1 MDARKAVE
9 RAAAAVEAAE
19 AEVTRTREERDA
31 ALCDAA
37 ASGAPKARIAR
48 AAEMSRSHVVGIIE
62 KGAGRARG
70 GDVLARVANSAAAA
84 RAARNARRE
93 AVAARD
99 AAARYYLE
107 MEARLADPEK
117 NWKFRAGDL
126 DDRELRK
133 AIRRMLTR
141 VEPEVLERKAKRNR
155 RDLLQV
161 GFAEGPVGCSD
172 MYATLPT
179 EAALAIQ
186 AAVDEVM
193 RLKPSSSKGRYMQ
206 KVTISTTTGPGIPV
220 DPSAISKLLEAG
232 SDSEAS

>member
-70 GDVLARVANSAAAA
+70 GDVLARVTNSAAAA
-84 RAARNARRE
+84 RAARSARRE

-99 AAARYYLE
+99 ALLVQVSDAKQLTAAEAARIAGVPPSIISDE
-107 MEARLADPEK
+107 RARQ
-117 NWKFRAGDL
+117 RA
-126 DDRELRK
+126 
-133 AIRRMLTR
+133 AT
-141 VEPEVLERKAKRNR
+141 EPN
-155 RDLLQV
+155 
-161 GFAEGPVGCSD
+161 G
-172 MYATLPT
+172 
-179 EAALAIQ
+179 
-186 AAVDEVM
+186 
-193 RLKPSSSKGRYMQ
+193 
-206 KVTISTTTGPGIPV
+206 
-220 DPSAISKLLEAG
+220 
-232 SDSEAS
+232 

>member
-37 ASGAPKARIAR
+37 ASGVPKARIAR
-48 AAEMSRSHVVGIIE
+48 AAEMSRAHVVGIIE

-99 AAARYYLE
+99 ALLVQVSDAKQLTAAEAARIAGVPHSIISE
-107 MEARLADPEK
+107 ERARQ
-117 NWKFRAGDL
+117 RA
-126 DDRELRK
+126 
-133 AIRRMLTR
+133 AT
-141 VEPEVLERKAKRNR
+141 EPN
-155 RDLLQV
+155 
-161 GFAEGPVGCSD
+161 G
-172 MYATLPT
+172 
-179 EAALAIQ
+179 
-186 AAVDEVM
+186 
-193 RLKPSSSKGRYMQ
+193 
-206 KVTISTTTGPGIPV
+206 
-220 DPSAISKLLEAG
+220 
-232 SDSEAS
+232 